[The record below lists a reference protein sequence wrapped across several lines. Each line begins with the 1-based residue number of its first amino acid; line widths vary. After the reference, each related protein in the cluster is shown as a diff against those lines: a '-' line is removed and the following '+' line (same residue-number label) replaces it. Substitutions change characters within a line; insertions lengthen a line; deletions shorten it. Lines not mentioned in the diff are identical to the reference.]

1 MIGSMLLTSSM
12 GKGSYSRG
20 ESPSSVED
28 SCIEAGSSKLG
39 GDGIADEVCV
49 VESCCVGVMFFLP
62 AGSTAANA
70 ASMPLATFWG
80 RGDLAAVGTA
90 EVASGVDL
98 GLGEVDLDWAGLKT
112 SYFVD
117 HFRVFS

>member
-1 MIGSMLLTSSM
+1 MMGSILLTSSI

-28 SCIEAGSSKLG
+28 SCVEFGSSKLG
-39 GDGIADEVCV
+39 GDGTTDKVCV
-49 VESCCVGVMFFLP
+49 VEDCCVGGEFFLP

-80 RGDLAAVGTA
+80 RGDLAAVDVIG
-90 EVASGVDL
+90 VAPGDDRDL
-98 GLGEVDLDWAGLKT
+98 GDAVFDWAGLKT

-117 HFRVFS
+117 HLRVFS

>member
-1 MIGSMLLTSSM
+1 
-12 GKGSYSRG
+12 
-20 ESPSSVED
+20 VED
-28 SCIEAGSSKLG
+28 SCIEVGSSKLG
-39 GDGIADEVCV
+39 GDGTADDVCV
-49 VESCCVGVMFFLP
+49 VENCCVGAMLFLP

-80 RGDLAAVGTA
+80 RGDLAAADAV
-90 EVASGVDL
+90 EVATSVDL
-98 GLGEVDLDWAGLKT
+98 GLGDMDLDWLGLKT

>member
-1 MIGSMLLTSSM
+1 M

-39 GDGIADEVCV
+39 GDGTADEACV
-49 VESCCVGVMFFLP
+49 VKGCCVGGEFFLP
-62 AGSTAANA
+62 AGRTAANA
-70 ASMPLATFWG
+70 ASIPLATFWG
-80 RGDLAAVGTA
+80 RGDFAAGEVV

-98 GLGEVDLDWAGLKT
+98 GLGDADLDWAGLKT